1 MGDSA
6 SDSDHDDGDYR
17 TKWTK
22 EKVEELLVARRGY
35 QAATFMSSGIAPD
48 LDFQRHLD
56 EITKMVAGRK
66 RQKAKQKNEQSPMT
80 RTRKTTIESPD
91 GVICKEET
99 VQIDHGAI
107 RYATAINIRTGVNH
121 CIPVKEDTGTEVN
134 WITRGLA
141 QSLALH
147 ILEAPAGNRFK
158 DFHGNEFEATHRVTL
173 PLVGEMDKSQH
184 TECFITPDGF
194 PFDCV
199 VVGSAFVNEV
209 GPPHEVFA
217 EKPKGTALIM
227 VQTPITV
234 RSSLK
239 TESVYRPNIK
249 QEAEKLRIA
258 AGEASAEAKAAAL
271 ARERE
276 QRMNAKS
283 GLKTQVQSPQSA
295 SSASLAS
302 GPSSISS
309 SRRGHRD
316 TQGSE
321 LGL

>member
-56 EITKMVAGRK
+56 EITKNGGRK
-66 RQKAKQKNEQSPMT
+66 KKTKGKQTEQSPIT

-107 RYATAINIRTGVNH
+107 RYATTINIRTGVNQ

-147 ILEAPAGNRFK
+147 ILDAPAGIRFK
-158 DFHGNEFEATHRVTL
+158 DFHGNEFEAKHRVTL
-173 PLVGEMDKSQH
+173 PLVGEKDKSQH

-194 PFDCV
+194 PLDCV
-199 VVGSAFVNEV
+199 LVGSAFVNEV

-227 VQTPITV
+227 VQAPITV
-234 RSSLK
+234 RSPLK
-239 TESVYRPNIK
+239 TES
-249 QEAEKLRIA
+249 
-258 AGEASAEAKAAAL
+258 
-271 ARERE
+271 
-276 QRMNAKS
+276 M
-283 GLKTQVQSPQSA
+283 
-295 SSASLAS
+295 
-302 GPSSISS
+302 
-309 SRRGHRD
+309 
-316 TQGSE
+316 
-321 LGL
+321 